1 MDFFNFRLKKLYM
14 ITQTTMKSIQLLF
27 SRSQKYLKISERSK
41 MIFVILQTLQTGVSN
56 QKYPVRKSLL
66 LRTVATVVDFK

>member
-1 MDFFNFRLKKLYM
+1 MYM